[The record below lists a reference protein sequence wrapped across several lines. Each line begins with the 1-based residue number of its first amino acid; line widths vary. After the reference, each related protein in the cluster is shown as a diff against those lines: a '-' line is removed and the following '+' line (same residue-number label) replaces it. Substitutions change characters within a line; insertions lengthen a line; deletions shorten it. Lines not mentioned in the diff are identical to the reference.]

1 MPPGSTPGSAAFLG
15 RTMQALLGAA
25 GSDGGS
31 AGAPSLAE
39 LMSQHVGEL
48 TRGGATS
55 GSADGI
61 TWQVITPEELNADR
75 IGGSASAAGAAA
87 AAAAAAAA
95 TAASGPAS
103 RHTLGPDGVRR
114 APPHAVNAPRGAA
127 RRQHP
132 PPRRN
137 SASLHSPRLESISFG
152 TVPVANFAPS
162 AEQIPQQPAALRAA
176 AVRAAAS
183 DLAAMRMVSVFAASE
198 RLTTRL
204 VLLQPFLNVL

>member
-1 MPPGSTPGSAAFLG
+1 
-15 RTMQALLGAA
+15 MQALLGAA

-61 TWQVITPEELNADR
+61 TWQVITPEELDAER
-75 IGGSASAAGAAA
+75 IGGSASAAGGAAA

-95 TAASGPAS
+95 SGAASH
-103 RHTLGPDGVRR
+103 HTLGPDGVRR
-114 APPHAVNAPRGAA
+114 APPHAVNAPRLAA

-132 PPRRN
+132 PPRQD

-152 TVPVANFAPS
+152 TVPNPNVAAS
-162 AEQIPQQPAALRAA
+162 AVQIQQQPAVLRTAAVRAA

-183 DLAAMRMVSVFAASE
+183 DLAAMRMVGVFAASE
-198 RLTTRL
+198 
-204 VLLQPFLNVL
+204 